1 MPITFSEQF
10 NISKEVLEITG
21 VFDVILDIDTRV
33 FIDPA
38 LLELCTEPEFLDA
51 RKKVEKYFSDIITL
65 LRHSKSQTDMYRKR
79 AERML
84 TFTELSGTCFGYSQ
98 NGTGG
103 NAIGSVLRKT
113 ILNTIQD
120 LMTEGD
126 TDPVLFELLGVFQ
139 EGIGC
144 DRVSDLIT
152 LDAQVRRYTRAATQK
167 VENLTN
173 RDQNVRGNLNVL
185 LTALSRNRRAGDL
198 VDRIQPVFQ
207 LYEQSFLSEKS
218 LWYRKRPEKRTRAAT
233 VLIQE
238 TASDADAAAQAA
250 QLLRSEYG
258 RAAIAAYVQG
268 WLGDADV
275 RYSKDL
281 NIKDDKR
288 ALDKL
293 SSQKLLALWME
304 FEQHA
309 ERETRLGLLQKISI
323 MFRFNRN
330 ALKLFIRSPEQV
342 IPYLQNQFY
351 LVKRRELEAEKREL
365 NRKLE
370 HYAFDAKM
378 DELTQ
383 KSLRLF
389 RAELATRYHWRNNRR
404 CFEKN
409 DFRRNSEEF
418 TCEYPVVLSTT
429 YFRSLFLAAPLPSIC

>member
-51 RKKVEKYFSDIITL
+51 RQKVEKYFSDIITL

-152 LDAQVRRYTRAATQK
+152 FILREDK
-167 VENLTN
+167 VTYFLQIM
-173 RDQNVRGNLNVL
+173 RDS
-185 LTALSRNRRAGDL
+185 LSRTFCWFSSTHWLDVLN
-198 VDRIQPVFQ
+198 
-207 LYEQSFLSEKS
+207 FLSALTLS
-218 LWYRKRPEKRTRAAT
+218 NSQPW
-233 VLIQE
+233 VV
-238 TASDADAAAQAA
+238 
-250 QLLRSEYG
+250 
-258 RAAIAAYVQG
+258 AISA
-268 WLGDADV
+268 
-275 RYSKDL
+275 
-281 NIKDDKR
+281 NIK
-288 ALDKL
+288 
-293 SSQKLLALWME
+293 S
-304 FEQHA
+304 
-309 ERETRLGLLQKISI
+309 TGIST
-323 MFRFNRN
+323 
-330 ALKLFIRSPEQV
+330 PE
-342 IPYLQNQFY
+342 
-351 LVKRRELEAEKREL
+351 
-365 NRKLE
+365 
-370 HYAFDAKM
+370 
-378 DELTQ
+378 
-383 KSLRLF
+383 
-389 RAELATRYHWRNNRR
+389 
-404 CFEKN
+404 
-409 DFRRNSEEF
+409 
-418 TCEYPVVLSTT
+418 
-429 YFRSLFLAAPLPSIC
+429 

>member
-152 LDAQVRRYTRAATQK
+152 FILREDMLKYTQRVTEFAGVDSLSVSFGHKIYKTCRNPYNNKPLLLLPSAILSPLPIADTFDDVDWICQENERVREEINSYFDLGKKTKLHKSQI
-167 VENLTN
+167 LTLMRN
-173 RDQNVRGNLNVL
+173 STSFR
-185 LTALSRNRRAGDL
+185 TAL
-198 VDRIQPVFQ
+198 
-207 LYEQSFLSEKS
+207 
-218 LWYRKRPEKRTRAAT
+218 
-233 VLIQE
+233 
-238 TASDADAAAQAA
+238 
-250 QLLRSEYG
+250 
-258 RAAIAAYVQG
+258 IAAYKATPKGCMIFLKIQ
-268 WLGDADV
+268 
-275 RYSKDL
+275 
-281 NIKDDKR
+281 
-288 ALDKL
+288 
-293 SSQKLLALWME
+293 LANTCG
-304 FEQHA
+304 F
-309 ERETRLGLLQKISI
+309 LLQESI
-323 MFRFNRN
+323 PKN
-330 ALKLFIRSPEQV
+330 IH
-342 IPYLQNQFY
+342 YLSH
-351 LVKRRELEAEKREL
+351 K
-365 NRKLE
+365 
-370 HYAFDAKM
+370 
-378 DELTQ
+378 
-383 KSLRLF
+383 
-389 RAELATRYHWRNNRR
+389 YHW
-404 CFEKN
+404 K
-409 DFRRNSEEF
+409 
-418 TCEYPVVLSTT
+418 PVMTS
-429 YFRSLFLAAPLPSIC
+429 

>member
-144 DRVSDLIT
+144 DRVSDALG
-152 LDAQVRRYTRAATQK
+152 LDQYTWNEVPNSHQVKDRADKLKRAGLWQK
-167 VENLTN
+167 V
-173 RDQNVRGNLNVL
+173 RDRYLEKKNMYLFRPDHNHPSFVVYVEAVNEVY
-185 LTALSRNRRAGDL
+185 SR
-198 VDRIQPVFQ
+198 
-207 LYEQSFLSEKS
+207 Y
-218 LWYRKRPEKRTRAAT
+218 
-233 VLIQE
+233 
-238 TASDADAAAQAA
+238 
-250 QLLRSEYG
+250 
-258 RAAIAAYVQG
+258 
-268 WLGDADV
+268 
-275 RYSKDL
+275 
-281 NIKDDKR
+281 
-288 ALDKL
+288 
-293 SSQKLLALWME
+293 
-304 FEQHA
+304 
-309 ERETRLGLLQKISI
+309 
-323 MFRFNRN
+323 FNRGGGY
-330 ALKLFIRSPEQV
+330 SVQ
-342 IPYLQNQFY
+342 
-351 LVKRRELEAEKREL
+351 
-365 NRKLE
+365 
-370 HYAFDAKM
+370 
-378 DELTQ
+378 
-383 KSLRLF
+383 
-389 RAELATRYHWRNNRR
+389 
-404 CFEKN
+404 
-409 DFRRNSEEF
+409 
-418 TCEYPVVLSTT
+418 
-429 YFRSLFLAAPLPSIC
+429 SIF

>member
-152 LDAQVRRYTRAATQK
+152 FILREDMLKYTQRVTEFAGVDSLSVSFGHKIYKTCRNPYNNKPLLLLPSAILSPLPIADTFDDIDWICQENERVREEINSYFDLGKKTKLHKSQI
-167 VENLTN
+167 LTLMRN
-173 RDQNVRGNLNVL
+173 STSFR
-185 LTALSRNRRAGDL
+185 TALIAAYKATPKRVYDFSEDPAGEYVWLSAAREYTEKYPLSLSQVPLETSDDVLTIAKTICNQFKTL
-198 VDRIQPVFQ
+198 VEDNGLSKL
-207 LYEQSFLSEKS
+207 LYNSNGTPKHES
-218 LWYRKRPEKRTRAAT
+218 
-233 VLIQE
+233 
-238 TASDADAAAQAA
+238 AA
-250 QLLRSEYG
+250 QLLF
-258 RAAIAAYVQG
+258 
-268 WLGDADV
+268 
-275 RYSKDL
+275 
-281 NIKDDKR
+281 
-288 ALDKL
+288 
-293 SSQKLLALWME
+293 LWYC
-304 FEQHA
+304 
-309 ERETRLGLLQKISI
+309 
-323 MFRFNRN
+323 RFI
-330 ALKLFIRSPEQV
+330 L
-342 IPYLQNQFY
+342 
-351 LVKRRELEAEKREL
+351 
-365 NRKLE
+365 
-370 HYAFDAKM
+370 
-378 DELTQ
+378 
-383 KSLRLF
+383 
-389 RAELATRYHWRNNRR
+389 
-404 CFEKN
+404 
-409 DFRRNSEEF
+409 
-418 TCEYPVVLSTT
+418 
-429 YFRSLFLAAPLPSIC
+429 